1 MQNSCILKHLEFIG
15 LSDSE
20 RRDKNL
26 VPYPV
31 SPTEVH
37 GDVQLK
43 FLSPGK
49 NGMIDTDSKING
61 RNVSE
66 SSIDSEFQTSVP
78 NKHKI
83 ANIRGS
89 ASSPPIVDE
98 AQTPLANLTNN
109 SCSKDWRLSSGDKSV
124 SVKQARKFKRLRK
137 LGDLGANKSLESIK
151 DGSGKLA
158 RTFSGASAARYKH
171 GRGILRNISDASRY
185 FPSEALKFF
194 SISCLSCD
202 GMFTKLSCLFT

>member
-1 MQNSCILKHLEFIG
+1 MEFIG

-20 RRDKNL
+20 RRDKNP

-31 SPTEVH
+31 LPTEVH

-49 NGMIDTDSKING
+49 IGMIDTDSKING

-66 SSIDSEFQTSVP
+66 FSIDSEFQTSVP

-89 ASSPPIVDE
+89 TSSPPIADE

-124 SVKQARKFKRLRK
+124 SVKQTRKFKRLRK

-151 DGSGKLA
+151 DGSSKLA
-158 RTFSGASAARYKH
+158 RTFSGASAVRYKH
-171 GRGILRNISDASRY
+171 GRGILSNISDASRY
-185 FPSEALKFF
+185 LPFEALKIF
-194 SISCLSCD
+194 SISCLSCY
-202 GMFTKLSCLFT
+202 GMFT